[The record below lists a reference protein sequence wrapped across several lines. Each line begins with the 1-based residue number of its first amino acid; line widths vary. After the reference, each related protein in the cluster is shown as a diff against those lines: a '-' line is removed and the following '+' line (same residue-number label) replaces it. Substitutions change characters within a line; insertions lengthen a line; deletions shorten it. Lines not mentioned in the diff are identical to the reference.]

1 MSLNVNGQIVADDIF
16 AATKLDPHR
25 PVYLLVG
32 AVEKI
37 VVKRDN
43 TTQENDPRNMAHA
56 LRNMKAIDRTMATR
70 QLTPVELRE
79 IASFIEGEKRD
90 GEAFGGQVS
99 PDILAFEQDLRAAGR
114 VSWVKTA
121 FFEGLINLE
130 SAAAKAREQGNK
142 SGVRA
147 IAAALR
153 APGGL
158 EKLGAILAVDA
169 FNGNDDRFDFSDQ
182 PVVNGGLNRLT
193 NPGNVAVCLQHNVMR
208 PVGMDAYAGAAEFRS
223 LDQAGQPPRRWSGYR
238 LKDDQHGWRQRFCEE
253 VAADIE
259 TTLGPRN
266 RKLLFVATNRLPKN
280 AGQRLATG
288 MDQGIAKLKATLQTI
303 RDPRQAPPGLIGRM
317 VALGWAKPAP
327 PPGLPPRR

>member
-1 MSLNVNGQIVADDIF
+1 MSLNVNGLIVADDIF

-43 TTQENDPRNMAHA
+43 TTMANDPRNMAHA
-56 LRNMKAIDRTMATR
+56 LRNMKAIDPTMATR
-70 QLTPVELRE
+70 QLTPAELRE
-79 IASFIEGEKRD
+79 ISSFIDGEKSD
-90 GEAFGGQVS
+90 GLLPGGSVS
-99 PDILAFEQDLRAAGR
+99 PDILTFERDLKVVGG

-130 SAAAKAREQGNK
+130 GAAAKAREQGNK

-147 IAAALR
+147 IAAALT
-153 APGGL
+153 AIGGL
-158 EKLGAILAVDA
+158 EKLGQILAVDA
-169 FNGNDDRFDFSDQ
+169 FNGNDDRFDFSNQ
-182 PVVNGGLNRLT
+182 PVVNAGLNRLT
-193 NPGNVAVCLQHNVMR
+193 NPGNVGLCLQNNVLR

-223 LDQAGQPPRRWSGYR
+223 LDKAGQPPREWSGYR
-238 LKDDQHGWRQRFCEE
+238 LKDDQRGWRQRFCDE

-259 TTLGPRN
+259 TMLGPRN
-266 RKLLFVATNRLPKN
+266 RKLLFAATNRLPKN

-288 MDQGIAKLKATLQTI
+288 MDQGIVQLKTKLQTI

-327 PPGLPPRR
+327 PPRP

>member
-1 MSLNVNGQIVADDIF
+1 MSLNVNGQIMAEDIF
-16 AATKLDPHR
+16 AVTKLDPHR

-43 TTQENDPRNMAHA
+43 TPQVNDPRNMVHA
-56 LRNMKAIDRTMATR
+56 LRNMRAVDRTMATR
-70 QLTPVELRE
+70 PLTPIELRE
-79 IASFIEGEKRD
+79 IARFIEGEKGD
-90 GEAFGGQVS
+90 EHPFGGGEYTDLQE
-99 PDILAFEQDLRAAGR
+99 FEKDLRPAGG
-114 VSWVKTA
+114 VSWVKTS

-130 SAAAKAREQGNK
+130 GAAAKAREQGNK

-147 IAAALR
+147 IAAALT

-158 EKLGAILAVDA
+158 EKLGAILAIDA
-169 FNGNDDRFDFSDQ
+169 FNGNDDRFDFSNQ
-182 PVVNGGLNRLT
+182 PVVNPGLHRLT

-223 LDQAGQPPRRWSGYR
+223 LDKAGQPPREWSGYR
-238 LKDDQHGWRQRFCEE
+238 LKDDQRGWRQRFCEE

-266 RKLLFVATNRLPKN
+266 RKLLFAATNRLPKN
-280 AGQRLATG
+280 AGQRLAAG

-317 VALGWAKPAP
+317 VALGWARPAP
-327 PPGLPPRR
+327 PPGLPRR